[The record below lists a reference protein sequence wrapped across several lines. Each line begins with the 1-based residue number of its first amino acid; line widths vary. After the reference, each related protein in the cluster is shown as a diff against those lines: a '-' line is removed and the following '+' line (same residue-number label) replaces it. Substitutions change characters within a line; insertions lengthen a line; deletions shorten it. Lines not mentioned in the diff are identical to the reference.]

1 MIYLYDKERGTL
13 LGEINEAQLQFLID
27 QMEEESLEDR
37 DYSITRM
44 EVDYFESQGA
54 SVELLDLLRKALGAR
69 DEVIV
74 QWSRL
79 LRPS

>member
-1 MIYLYDKERGTL
+1 
-13 LGEINEAQLQFLID
+13 
-27 QMEEESLEDR
+27 
-37 DYSITRM
+37 M

>member
-1 MIYLYDKERGTL
+1 MIYLYDKETGML
-13 LGEINEAQLQFLID
+13 LGEINEEQLQFLID

-44 EVDYFESQGA
+44 EVDYFESRGA
-54 SVELLDLLRKALGAR
+54 NAGMLNLLRKALGDR

-74 QWSRL
+74 QWSRQ
-79 LRPS
+79 LRSS

>member
-1 MIYLYDKERGTL
+1 MVYLYDKETGSL
-13 LGEINEAQLQFLID
+13 LGEINEEELQFLID

-44 EVDYFESQGA
+44 EVDYFESQRADARMLG
-54 SVELLDLLRKALGAR
+54 LLRKALGTR

-74 QWSRL
+74 QWSRQ
-79 LRPS
+79 LR

>member
-1 MIYLYDKERGTL
+1 MVYLYDKETGTL
-13 LGEINEAQLQFLID
+13 LGEINEEQLQFLID

-54 SVELLDLLRKALGAR
+54 NASMLDLLRKALGNR

-74 QWSRL
+74 QWSRQ
-79 LRPS
+79 LRSS

>member
-1 MIYLYDKERGTL
+1 MVYLYDKETGAL
-13 LGEINEAQLQFLID
+13 LGEIDEEQLQYLID
-27 QMEEESLEDR
+27 QMEEETLEDR

-54 SVELLDLLRKALGAR
+54 KTSLLDLLRKALGNH

-74 QWSRL
+74 RWSRQP
-79 LRPS
+79 RSS

>member
-1 MIYLYDKERGTL
+1 MVYLYDKELGTL
-13 LGEINEAQLQFLID
+13 LGEINEEQLQFLID

-54 SVELLDLLRKALGAR
+54 SVELLNLLRKALGAR

-74 QWSRL
+74 QWSRQ

>member
-1 MIYLYDKERGTL
+1 MVYLFDKESGALIGQITP
-13 LGEINEAQLQFLID
+13 EQLQYLID

-44 EVDYFESQGA
+44 EIDYFESQGA
-54 SVELLDLLRKALGAR
+54 GPELIALLRKAVGGK

-74 QWSRL
+74 QWSRQM
-79 LRPS
+79 R